1 LWVGVTLVRRTDIVR
16 VTFYISAHHLKA
28 HDQKCIGLIEYGVCL
43 LLLHFV
49 RPRRPEFHSCAR
61 VQTCD
66 PLGSLRIFL
75 VQFNKMNYLFKMTH
89 QFRKIVHLT
98 ELNRF
103 KVAPKDSP
111 FSRLFVQCVYSNDE
125 MNTSIDASI
134 LRITKT
140 KST

>member
-1 LWVGVTLVRRTDIVR
+1 MTRSVLGLLSMVFVCYY
-16 VTFYISAHHLKA
+16 YISFGPDA
-28 HDQKCIGLIEYGVCL
+28 QNFI
-43 LLLHFV
+43 
-49 RPRRPEFHSCAR
+49 R
-61 VQTCD
+61 VHGCK
-66 PLGSLRIFL
+66 LVIGSLRIFL